1 MDLHTMP
8 SDVLCKALAA
18 SGVDALK
25 LKDGREWVRAD
36 HLGAIEVGV
45 KVGRERELMLFLK
58 NQTDERSRRLIVL
71 GAVPQD
77 RFNKTAFLDEL
88 AAWVREQLIGAR
100 PIPPSVHYHWKP
112 RSQVA

>member
-18 SGVDALK
+18 SGVDAMK

-45 KVGRERELMLFLK
+45 KVGRERELMVFLK
-58 NQTDERSRRLIVL
+58 TETDARSRRLIVL
-71 GAVPQD
+71 GEVPQH

-88 AAWVREQLIGAR
+88 AAWVRERLITAR
-100 PIPPSVHYHWKP
+100 PIPNSLHYQWM